1 MALADPWDEIAR
13 LEKQMD
19 AEILAQMENAS
30 LMEPRARRR
39 ADEDPIDGLGA
50 DL

>member
-19 AEILAQMENAS
+19 VEIRAQLDDGAVV
-30 LMEPRARRR
+30 ARRALVR
-39 ADEDPIDGLGA
+39 ADEEPLDELSS